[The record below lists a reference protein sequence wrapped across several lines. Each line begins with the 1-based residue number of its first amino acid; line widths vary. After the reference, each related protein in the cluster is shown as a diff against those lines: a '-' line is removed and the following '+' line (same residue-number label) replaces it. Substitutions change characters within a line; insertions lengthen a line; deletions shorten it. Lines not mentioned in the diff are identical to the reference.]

1 MDLFE
6 EDRSHAGYQPQQPL
20 AVRMRPANLEEFIG
34 QTDLVGSGK
43 FLRRMIDA
51 DTVPSLILF
60 GSPGTGKTTLAHIIA
75 KETDSHF
82 EQLNAVSAGV
92 ADIRKI
98 IEAAQKRLLVQRRRT
113 ILFIDEIHR
122 FSKSQQDVLLP
133 YVENGTVTLI
143 GATTENPY
151 FEVNSPLLS
160 RVRVFR
166 MMPLDDDDI
175 TAVLERAL
183 IDEARGLGRNKLK
196 YNPTVLAQ
204 IADFA
209 NGDARVALNLLEQAA
224 SMLELERGSEPELT
238 TDLVEAIAGNRLLA
252 YDKHGDNHY
261 DVTSAFIKSMRGSDP
276 NAAIHYLARMLAAG
290 EDVKFIAR
298 RIVICAAEDVGNADP
313 NALVVA
319 NAAAEAVQFIG
330 LPEGRIPLAQA
341 VIYVATAP
349 KSNAAYLA
357 IDKALEDVRGS
368 SVGQVPVHLRDSS
381 YKGAKQWGHGQD
393 YKYPHNY
400 AGAYVPQQ
408 YLPSELINATY
419 YQPTEHGFEAKISGR
434 LKELGKK

>member
-1 MDLFE
+1 MNLFE
-6 EDRSHAGYQPQQPL
+6 DERYLGPQLPQPL
-20 AVRMRPANLEEFIG
+20 AVRLRPATLDEFVGQEDVIG
-34 QTDLVGSGK
+34 TGK

-60 GSPGTGKTTLAHIIA
+60 GPPGTGKTTLAHIIA
-75 KETDSHF
+75 GETDSQF

-98 IEAAQKRLLVQRRRT
+98 IDAAAKRLRNERRRT

-133 YVENGTVTLI
+133 YVENGTVVLI

-166 MMPLDDDDI
+166 LLPLDND
-175 TAVLERAL
+175 AVVTLLERSL
-183 IDEARGLGRNKLK
+183 IDEERGLGKLAL
-196 YNPTVLAQ
+196 TCDRGVLSL
-204 IADFA
+204 IADIA
-209 NGDARVALNLLEQAA
+209 SGDARVALNLLEQAA
-224 SMLELERGSEPELT
+224 SMLEGSGNREIT
-238 TDLVEAIAGNRLLA
+238 GDTVEAIAGSRLIA
-252 YDKHGDNHY
+252 YDKQGDNHY
-261 DVTSAFIKSMRGSDP
+261 NVISAFIKSMRGSDP
-276 NAAIHYLARMLAAG
+276 DAALHYLGRMLVAG

-319 NAAAEAVQFIG
+319 MAAASAVQFIG

-341 VIYVATAP
+341 VVYVATAP
-349 KSNAAYLA
+349 KSNAAYLG
-357 IDKALEDVRGS
+357 IDSAMADIRGRNI
-368 SVGQVPVHLRDSS
+368 GQVPIHLRDSS
-381 YKGAKQWGHGQD
+381 YKGAKQWGYGKD
-393 YKYPHNY
+393 YRYPHDY
-400 AGAYVPQQ
+400 PGAFTPQQ
-408 YLPSELINATY
+408 YLPDELKNVTY
-419 YQPTEHGFEAKISGR
+419 YKPSDRGFEGKIAER
-434 LKELGKK
+434 LKFWHKK

>member
-1 MDLFE
+1 MSLFDDE
-6 EDRSHAGYQPQQPL
+6 RFFGPAPPQPL
-20 AVRMRPANLEEFIG
+20 AVRLRPETLDEFVGQDDVIG
-34 QTDLVGSGK
+34 RGK

-60 GSPGTGKTTLAHIIA
+60 GPPGTGKTTLAHIIA
-75 KETDSHF
+75 RETDSQF

-98 IEAAQKRLLVQRRRT
+98 IDAAQKRLRAERRRT

-133 YVENGTVTLI
+133 YVENGTVVLI

-166 MMPLDDDDI
+166 LLPLENDNVV
-175 TAVLERAL
+175 TLLERSL
-183 IDEARGLGRNKLK
+183 TNQERGLGKMELTCDRG
-196 YNPTVLAQ
+196 VLSL
-204 IADFA
+204 IADIA
-209 NGDARVALNLLEQAA
+209 NGDARVALNLLEQSA
-224 SMLELERGSEPELT
+224 SMVEGSEKKEIT
-238 TDLVEAIAGNRLLA
+238 ADIVEAIAGSRLVA
-252 YDKHGDNHY
+252 YDKQGDNHY
-261 DVTSAFIKSMRGSDP
+261 NVISAFIKSMRGSDP
-276 NAAIHYLARMLAAG
+276 DAALHYLARMITAG

-319 NAAAEAVQFIG
+319 MAAADSVQFVG

-341 VIYVATAP
+341 VVYVATAP
-349 KSNAAYLA
+349 KSNASYVA
-357 IDKALEDVRGS
+357 IDKAMADIRS
-368 SVGQVPVHLRDSS
+368 RNIGQVPVHLRDSS
-381 YKGAKQWGHGQD
+381 YKGAKQWGYGKD
-393 YKYPHNY
+393 YKYPHSY
-400 AGAYVPQQ
+400 PGAYTPQQ
-408 YLPSELINATY
+408 YLPDELKDASY
-419 YQPTEHGFEAKISGR
+419 YQPTDRGFEAKIAER
-434 LKELGKK
+434 LKVWHKK

>member
-1 MDLFE
+1 MSLFDDE
-6 EDRSHAGYQPQQPL
+6 QLFGPRPPEPL
-20 AVRMRPANLEEFIG
+20 AVRLRPVSLDEFVG
-34 QTDLVGSGK
+34 QSDLVGTGK

-60 GSPGTGKTTLAHIIA
+60 GSPGTGKTTLSQIIA
-75 KETDSHF
+75 RETDSQF

-98 IEAAQKRLLVQRRRT
+98 IDAAQKRLRNERRRT

-133 YVENGTVTLI
+133 YVENGTIVLI

-151 FEVNSPLLS
+151 FEVNAPLLS

-166 MMPLDDDDI
+166 LLPLDSD
-175 TAVLERAL
+175 AVIILLERAL
-183 IDEARGLGRNKLK
+183 SDEERGLGKMALGCDRS
-196 YNPTVLAQ
+196 VLSL
-204 IADFA
+204 IADIA

-224 SMLELERGSEPELT
+224 SMLEG
-238 TDLVEAIAGNRLLA
+238 TDNREITADAIEAIAGSRLIA
-252 YDKHGDNHY
+252 YDKQGDNHY
-261 DVTSAFIKSMRGSDP
+261 NVISAFIKSMRGSDP
-276 NAAIHYLARMLAAG
+276 DAALHYLGRMLAAG

-319 NAAAEAVQFIG
+319 MAAAQAVQFIG

-341 VIYVATAP
+341 VVYVATAP
-349 KSNAAYLA
+349 KSNAAYVA
-357 IDKALEDVRGS
+357 IDKAMADIS
-368 SVGQVPVHLRDSS
+368 SRNIGQVPVHLRDSS
-381 YKGAKQWGHGQD
+381 YKGAKQWGYGRD
-393 YKYPHNY
+393 YKYPHDY
-400 AGAYVPQQ
+400 PGAHTPQQ
-408 YLPSELINATY
+408 YLPDELKNMTY
-419 YQPTEHGFEAKISGR
+419 YQPSDRGFEAKIAER
-434 LKELGKK
+434 LKYWHKK